1 MHCSHLRHRAAL
13 FGLILLV
20 APPALAQRQTAPS
33 SEGRDVEA
41 PAAGGRFGQQ
51 KDTLRLTIQGA
62 VAQALTASDEV
73 RISQA
78 QVDLAD
84 AQVTAARAAGIPQAR
99 LTSTYSHAYEN
110 ARAQAVG
117 SVFNQPNT
125 YNTSLN
131 LSQAIFQG
139 GRIIAG
145 RRAAESTREA
155 VRFDQREVRARVSV
169 DAQRA
174 YLQALYTRQLAAL
187 QDTNFALAAARVAQ
201 VEQLEQAGRAARYDV
216 LRARVARSN
225 IEPLVIQARND
236 RDIALIELKRQLNI
250 PVDQPIALTSN
261 IDASRLLSMIATLV
275 DTTAAIDRASLR
287 SAELALRARE
297 QAVRIARAD
306 YLPSLSL
313 SLQTGYQAFP
323 PIGMGF
329 PARFGESSPAFCA
342 NPSGTQ
348 SCQNGG
354 WFSDRSLQATMSWA
368 VFDGF
373 RTRSNIAVARAQ
385 ENIAALQLS
394 QQREVVGLDVARA
407 RSEMRRAI
415 AAYEARRQTV
425 AEASEAFQLASL
437 RFSTGLSTQLEVS
450 DAQLSM
456 LNAQSGAVRSIY
468 DLYLAAAD
476 LARALGQPIPTP
488 PLLPA
493 GDQ

>member
-1 MHCSHLRHRAAL
+1 M
-13 FGLILLV
+13 
-20 APPALAQRQTAPS
+20 
-33 SEGRDVEA
+33 
-41 PAAGGRFGQQ
+41 
-51 KDTLRLTIQGA
+51 KDTLRLTIQSA
-62 VAQALTASDEV
+62 VAQALAASDEV

-78 QVDLAD
+78 QIELAD

-131 LSQAIFQG
+131 LSQALFQG

-145 RRAAESTREA
+145 RRAAENTREA
-155 VRFDQREVRARVSV
+155 VRFDQRETRARVSV

-174 YLQALYTRQLAAL
+174 YLQALYTQQVTAL
-187 QDTNFALAAARVAQ
+187 QDTNLALAQARLTQ
-201 VEQLEQAGRAARYDV
+201 VEQLERAGRAARYDV

-225 IEPLVIQARND
+225 IEPLVIQSRND
-236 RDIALIELKRQLNI
+236 RDIAFLELKRQLNI
-250 PVDQPIALTSN
+250 PVEQPVVLTTG
-261 IDASRLLSMIATLV
+261 IDAASLRAMIAALV
-275 DTTAAIDRASLR
+275 DTLAVPDRPALR
-287 SAELALRARE
+287 SAEATLRARE
-297 QAVRIARAD
+297 AAVRVARAD
-306 YLPSLSL
+306 YLPTLSL

-323 PIGMGF
+323 PLGMGF
-329 PARFGESSPAFCA
+329 PSRLGESSPAFCA
-342 NPSGTQ
+342 NPGGTQ

-354 WFSDRSLQATMSWA
+354 WFSDRSLVASASWPL
-368 VFDGF
+368 FDGF
-373 RTRSNIAVARAQ
+373 RTRSNVAVARAQ
-385 ENIAALQLS
+385 ANIAGLQLS
-394 QQREVVGLDVARA
+394 QQRELVGLDVARA
-407 RSEMRRAI
+407 RSELRRAMAI
-415 AAYEARRQTV
+415 FEARQQTV
-425 AEASEAFQLASL
+425 AEATEAFQLASL

-476 LARALGQPIPTP
+476 LARALGQPVPVP

-493 GDQ
+493 GSQ